1 MSVYIAAAER
11 PNRLAAPPF
20 TEPLE
25 LPLEFANNRLSAL
38 HKQPLI
44 EIERPID
51 IALDIGAA

>member
-1 MSVYIAAAER
+1 MSVDIVAAKR
-11 PNRLAAPPF
+11 PNRLAAPPL

-44 EIERPID
+44 EIKRPID
-51 IALDIGAA
+51 ITLDIGAA